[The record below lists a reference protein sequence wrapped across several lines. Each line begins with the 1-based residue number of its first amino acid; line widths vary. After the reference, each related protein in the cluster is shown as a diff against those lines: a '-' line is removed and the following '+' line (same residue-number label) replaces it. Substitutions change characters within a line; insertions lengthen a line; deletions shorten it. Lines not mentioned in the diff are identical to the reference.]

1 MNYMYTFVIS
11 KTKLIVEVN
20 KREDFCTLEYFCTKW
35 QYCSSEPNMAYP
47 TETSMTEDC
56 FKQWFISATEAVNYN
71 NFFSKGEC
79 TWKLILEEYKKG
91 PGEILRY

>member
-1 MNYMYTFVIS
+1 
-11 KTKLIVEVN
+11 
-20 KREDFCTLEYFCTKW
+20 
-35 QYCSSEPNMAYP
+35 MAYP
-47 TETSMTEDC
+47 AETYMTEDC

-71 NFFSKGEC
+71 NFFSKGKC